1 MAKEKVRL
9 TVNGKS
15 TAFEAEPGEMLV
27 DVLRDRLGLMGTK
40 AGCRAGEC
48 GTCSVIM
55 NGVLV
60 ASCIVPIKKADR
72 ASITTIEG
80 LEKAGELHAV
90 QKAFIEKGA
99 IQCGFCTP
107 AMVLAGKVLLDN
119 NPNPTKEQKPEGHI
133 GHTLQVHRLPEDRR
147 GDSLGIAS
155 PRTEV
160 TYEPGKSRKERSEKS
175 GRIFR
180 HRQIDAEDGWPG

>member
-119 NPNPTKEQKPEGHI
+119 NPNPTKEQILKAI
-133 GHTLQVHRLPEDRR
+133 
-147 GDSLGIAS
+147 SGILCRCTGYQKIVEAIAWAS
-155 PRTEV
+155 QAQGPR
-160 TYEPGKSRKERSEKS
+160 
-175 GRIFR
+175 
-180 HRQIDAEDGWPG
+180 